1 MRKVELTEQALMILE
16 KRYLKK
22 DENGKVIETP
32 EEMFERVAETIAKV
46 DLKYDSKADIQEIK
60 DVFFEMMASLEF
72 LPNSPTLMNA
82 GRPLGQLSA
91 CFVIPI
97 EDSLISIFDGLKYA
111 AIIHQSGGGTGFS
124 FSKLRPKGDIVRTTG
139 GIASGPVSFMKVYDS
154 ATDTIK
160 QGGVRRGAN
169 MGILRVDHPDIFE
182 FVTCKDEEGVLS
194 NFNISVAVTDKFME
208 AVLKDEDFELVNP
221 RNKEIVRRIKAKE
234 LFDLIVTQAWKNGE
248 PGIIFI
254 DEINRKNPT
263 PEIGEIESTNP
274 CGEQPLLPFESCNL
288 GSINLGK
295 MIRKVGDRYE
305 IDWEK
310 LKFTVHKAVHF
321 LDNVI
326 DANYYPLKQIEDMT
340 KANRKIGLGVMGFYD
355 LLILLGVPYNTEEA
369 RELAENVMSFI
380 QKEAR
385 EASSKLAEDRGV
397 FPNWDRSIFKNLGLK
412 LRNATLT
419 TIAPTGSISIIA
431 NCSSGIEPIFALA
444 YKRKIS
450 LGEWNEV
457 YPLFK
462 KVLEEENIYSEEL
475 IEKVIKEGTIQN
487 IDEIPEKI
495 KRLFV
500 TALDISPEDH
510 VLMQAAFQKYVDNA
524 VSKTVN
530 LKESATKEDI
540 EKIYLMAYELK
551 LKGITVY
558 RDKSRT
564 TQVLAVEK
572 EKKEVVSDREHY
584 KLKPRPRPV
593 ITKGATIKI
602 KTGCGNLYVTINE
615 DEFGIC
621 EVFSTLGKA
630 GGCAASQ
637 TEAISRLISLALR
650 SGVDI
655 DSIIKQLKGIR
666 CPNPTRTE
674 EGEFILSCSDAIGKA
689 LEKYINI
696 KEEGINNSSSF
707 IIKSKIE
714 PDKIESYSG
723 MPCPECGSPLQM
735 AEGCLTCRVC
745 GYSKCY

>member
-650 SGVDI
+650 SGVYI

>member
-1 MRKVELTEQALMILE
+1 MKTLYDELNNVGKMKVPWNKFWNMLLEGKFEKYYQNFQEYYNLMVE
-16 KRYLKK
+16 KR
-22 DENGKVIETP
+22 
-32 EEMFERVAETIAKV
+32 
-46 DLKYDSKADIQEIK
+46 
-60 DVFFEMMASLEF
+60 F
-72 LPNSPTLMNA
+72 LPNSPTLFNA
-82 GRPLGQLSA
+82 GARLSQLSA
-91 CFVIPI
+91 CFVIPV
-97 EDSLISIFDGLKYA
+97 EDSLVSIFDGLKYA
-111 AIIHQSGGGTGFS
+111 ALIHQSGGGTGFS

-139 GIASGPVSFMKVYDS
+139 GIASGPVSFMKVYDA

-169 MGILRVDHPDIFE
+169 MGILRIDHPDIFE
-182 FVTCKDEEGVLS
+182 FVTCKDKEGVLS
-194 NFNISVAVTDKFME
+194 NFNISVAITDKFME
-208 AVLKDEDFELVNP
+208 AVLKDEEFELINP
-221 RNKEIVRRIKAKE
+221 RNKEVVRKVRASK
-234 LFDLIVTQAWKNGE
+234 LFDLIVEQAWKNGE

-263 PEIGEIESTNP
+263 PEVGEIESTNP

-288 GSINLGK
+288 GSINLSK
-295 MIRKVGDRYE
+295 MVKRIGEGYE

-310 LKFTVHKAVHF
+310 LRDTVYKAVHF

-326 DANYYPLKQIEDMT
+326 DANFYPLKQIEEMT

-355 LLILLGVPYNTEEA
+355 LLILLGIPYNTKEA
-369 RELAENVMSFI
+369 REIAENIMSFI

-385 EASSKLAEDRGV
+385 SASNKLAEERGV
-397 FPNWDRSIFKNLGLK
+397 FPNWDKSIYKDLGLK

-462 KVLEEENIYSEEL
+462 EALIKENIYSDEL
-475 IEKVIKEGTIQN
+475 VERIIEEGTIQN
-487 IDEIPEKI
+487 MDEIPEKL
-495 KRLFV
+495 KKLFV

-510 VLMQAAFQKYVDNA
+510 VLMQASFQKYVDNA

-530 LKESATKEDI
+530 LRESATREDVR
-540 EKIYLMAYELK
+540 KIYLMAYELK

-558 RDKSRT
+558 RDKSRS
-564 TQVLAVEK
+564 TQVLSIEK
-572 EKKEVVSDREHY
+572 ERREETGEKEVHS
-584 KLKPRPRPV
+584 LKSRPRPM

-615 DEFGIC
+615 DEFGVC

-650 SGVDI
+650 SGVDVT
-655 DSIIKQLKGIR
+655 SIIKQLKGIR

-674 EGEFILSCSDAIGKA
+674 EGDFILSCSDAIGRA
-689 LEKYINI
+689 LEKYINM
-696 KEEGINNSSSF
+696 KEGKNSKSNSFFLGNLVSPETLEKKDTFSGI
-707 IIKSKIE
+707 
-714 PDKIESYSG
+714 
-723 MPCPECGSPLQM
+723 PCPECGTPLQVL
-735 AEGCLTCRVC
+735 EGCLTCRVC

>member
-1 MRKVELTEQALMILE
+1 MNRVEFTEQALTILE

-22 DENGKVIETP
+22 DENGNVIETP
-32 EEMFERVAETIAKV
+32 EKMFERVAETIAMA
-46 DLKYDSKADIQEIK
+46 DLIYNPNADVEKIKEMFYD
-60 DVFFEMMASLEF
+60 MMISLEF

-97 EDSLISIFDGLKYA
+97 EDSLVSIFEGLKYA
-111 AIIHQSGGGTGFS
+111 ALIHQSGGGTGFS

-139 GIASGPVSFMKVYDS
+139 GIASGPVSFLKVYDA

-169 MGILRVDHPDIFE
+169 MGILRVDHPDVFE
-182 FVTCKDEEGVLS
+182 FITCKNQEGVLT
-194 NFNISVAVTDKFME
+194 NFNISVAITDKFME
-208 AVLKDEDFELVNP
+208 AVLKDEEFELINP
-221 RNKEIVRRIKAKE
+221 RNKEAVEKVSAKE
-234 LFDLIVTQAWKNGE
+234 IFNLIVEQAWKNGE

-263 PEIGEIESTNP
+263 PEVGEIESTNP
-274 CGEQPLLPFESCNL
+274 CGEQPLLSFESCNL

-295 MIRKVGDRYE
+295 MVKNINGTYM

-310 LKFTVHKAVHF
+310 LKETTYKAVHF

-326 DANYYPLKQIEDMT
+326 DVNYYPLKEIETMT

-355 LLILLGVPYNTEEA
+355 LLILLGLPYNTEEA
-369 RELAENVMSFI
+369 REVAQEIMKFIWEEARKASVQLAE
-380 QKEAR
+380 E
-385 EASSKLAEDRGV
+385 RGV
-397 FPNWDRSIFKNLGLK
+397 FPNWEKSIYKDMDLK

-431 NCSSGIEPIFALA
+431 NCSSGIEPVFALA

-450 LGEWNEV
+450 LGEWNEI

-462 KVLEEENIYSEEL
+462 EILVNEGIYSDEL
-475 IEKVIKEGTIQN
+475 IEKVIEKGSIQE
-487 IDEIPEKI
+487 IEEIPEKI
-495 KRLFV
+495 RKLFV

-510 VLMQAAFQKYVDNA
+510 ILMQATFQKYVDNA

-530 LKESATKEDI
+530 LRQSATKEDI
-540 EKIYLMAYELK
+540 RKIYLMAYQLG

-558 RDKSRT
+558 RDKSRSV
-564 TQVLAVEK
+564 QVLGIEGEEREEEK
-572 EKKEVVSDREHY
+572 HGV
-584 KLKPRPRPV
+584 KPRPRPV
-593 ITKGATIKI
+593 ITKGATIKV

-615 DEFGIC
+615 DKFGIC

-655 DSIIKQLKGIR
+655 NSVIKQLKGIR
-666 CPNPTRTE
+666 CPNPTRGE
-674 EGEFILSCSDAIGKA
+674 EGDFIFSCSDAIAKA
-689 LEKYINI
+689 LEKYLRVKKGEIDSSNFFVDANP
-696 KEEGINNSSSF
+696 KE
-707 IIKSKIE
+707 K
-714 PDKIESYSG
+714 ESTYSG
-723 MPCPECGSPLQM
+723 VLCPECGSPLQM

>member
-1 MRKVELTEQALMILE
+1 MKKVELTEQALNILQ

-22 DENGKVIETP
+22 DEYGNVVETP
-32 EEMFERVAETIAKV
+32 EEMFERVSESIAKI
-46 DLKYDSKADIQEIK
+46 DLIYDPNTNWEETKEKFYD
-60 DVFFEMMASLEF
+60 MMVSLEF

-97 EDSLISIFDGLKYA
+97 EDSLVSIFDGLKYA
-111 AIIHQSGGGTGFS
+111 ALIHQSGGGTGFS
-124 FSKLRPKGDIVRTTG
+124 FSRIRPKGDIVRTTG
-139 GIASGPVSFMKVYDS
+139 GVASGPVSFMKVYDA

-182 FVTCKDEEGVLS
+182 FITCKDKEGVLP
-194 NFNISVAVTDKFME
+194 NFNISVAITDKFME
-208 AVLKDEDFELVNP
+208 AVLKDDDFELINP
-221 RNKEIVRRIKAKE
+221 RNKEVVKKVKARE
-234 LFDLIVTQAWKNGE
+234 IFDLIVEQAWKNGE
-248 PGIIFI
+248 PGVVFI

-263 PEIGEIESTNP
+263 PKVGEIEATNP

-295 MIRKVGDRYE
+295 MVKGNGEKNE
-305 IDWEK
+305 IDWDK
-310 LKFTVHKAVHF
+310 LRETVHKAVHF

-326 DANYYPLKQIEDMT
+326 DANSYPLKQIEEIT

-355 LLILLGVPYNTEEA
+355 LLILLEIPYNTQDARDIAEEIMKFILYEA
-369 RELAENVMSFI
+369 RNASLNLAE
-380 QKEAR
+380 K
-385 EASSKLAEDRGV
+385 RGV
-397 FPNWDRSIFKNLGLK
+397 FPNWEKSIYKDMGLK
-412 LRNATLT
+412 IRNATLT

-431 NCSSGIEPIFALA
+431 NASSGIEPIFALA
-444 YKRKIS
+444 YKRKVS

-462 KVLEEENIYSEEL
+462 EALIKEGIYSEEI
-475 IEKVIKEGTIQN
+475 IEKILEKGTIQ
-487 IDEIPEKI
+487 DMKEIPEKI
-495 KRLFV
+495 RKLFV
-500 TALDISPEDH
+500 TALDIDYEDH

-530 LKESATKEDI
+530 LRQSATKDDI
-540 EKIYLMAYELK
+540 RKIYLMAYELG

-564 TQVLAVEK
+564 EQVLSVETK
-572 EKKEVVSDREHY
+572 ETKEDVTGH
-584 KLKPRPRPV
+584 KLRPRPRPN
-593 ITKGATIKI
+593 ITRGATIKI
-602 KTGCGNLYVTINE
+602 KTGCGNLYVTVNE

-655 DSIIKQLKGIR
+655 NSIIKQLKGIR
-666 CPNPTRTE
+666 CPNPARTE
-674 EGEFILSCSDAIGKA
+674 EGDFIFSCSDAIAKA
-689 LEKYINI
+689 LEKYLGL
-696 KEEGINNSSSF
+696 KEGVGNTSSHNNFVIMPKSS
-707 IIKSKIE
+707 
-714 PDKIESYSG
+714 DKESSYSG
-723 MPCPECGSPLQM
+723 VPCPECGAPLQM
-735 AEGCLTCRVC
+735 LEGCLTCRVC

>member
-295 MIRKVGDRYE
+295 MVRKVGDRYE